1 MITSRQRD
9 HVLLL
14 VLSAAIITI
23 GMSISNIDAQKSDF
37 KKYENTDYNIKIDY
51 PSKWKKSENIWLN
64 QFPLFLTKFYLLWRA
79 YVPNK

>member
-9 HVLLL
+9 HILLL

-51 PSKWKKSENIWLN
+51 P
-64 QFPLFLTKFYLLWRA
+64 
-79 YVPNK
+79 VHH